1 HLRKPPSSRVFVVS
15 PGIAHNLG
23 IVRASTIRD
32 KKPGRSGAAVHAPQP
47 TDLRLGHI
55 VRLLMEHATVVVSGT
70 KIAEEISSSRSEVWR
85 LIQQLRS
92 LGVDVAGHPATGYQ
106 LRSVPDLLL
115 PEILRPLLRS
125 TIFHAHLHH
134 FYKIGSTNTAA
145 MAAAAEGVPEGSV
158 FLAEEQTAGR
168 GRGANTWQSP
178 RSTGIYCSVVLRPA
192 LPPADVLALSLAA
205 GLAVQSAIQDVD
217 SRVSADLKWPNDLL
231 IDGKKVCGILTE
243 MNAEATRVRYI
254 VVGIGINVNQA
265 SFPKDLPATS
275 LRLVTG
281 SEWSRVELL
290 ATLLKSL
297 GREYRQLVE
306 DSEARGSI
314 LQRFAQNSSWVFG
327 KKVRIEENGAAFEG
341 TTEGLD
347 GRGFLLV
354 RTLHGL
360 QTVLSGTVREK

>member
-1 HLRKPPSSRVFVVS
+1 
-15 PGIAHNLG
+15 
-23 IVRASTIRD
+23 
-32 KKPGRSGAAVHAPQP
+32 
-47 TDLRLGHI
+47 
-55 VRLLMEHATVVVSGT
+55 MEHATVVVSGT
-70 KIAEEISSSRSEVWR
+70 KIAEEIASSRSEVWR

-115 PEILRPLLRS
+115 PEILRPLLRG
-125 TIFHAHLHH
+125 TVFDAHLNH

-145 MAAAAEGVPEGSV
+145 MAAAADGAPEGSV

-168 GRGANTWQSP
+168 GRGANSWQSP

-192 LPPADVLALSLAA
+192 LPPSDVLPLSLAA
-205 GLAVQSAIQDVD
+205 GLAVQSAIQQVD
-217 SRVSADLKWPNDLL
+217 SHVSADLKWPNDLL
-231 IDGKKVCGILTE
+231 IGGKKVCGILTE

-281 SEWSRVELL
+281 SEWSRVELV
-290 ATLLKSL
+290 AALLKSL
-297 GREYRQLVE
+297 DREYRQLVE
-306 DSEARGSI
+306 NSEARESI
-314 LQRFAQNSSWVFG
+314 LLRFAQNSSWVFG

-354 RTLHGL
+354 RTPHGL
-360 QTVLSGTVREK
+360 HTVLSGTVREK